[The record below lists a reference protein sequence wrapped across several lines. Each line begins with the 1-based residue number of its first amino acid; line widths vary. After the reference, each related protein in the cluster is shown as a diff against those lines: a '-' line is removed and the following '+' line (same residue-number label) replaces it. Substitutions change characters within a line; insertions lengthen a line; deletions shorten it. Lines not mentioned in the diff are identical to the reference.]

1 MRLVVGLGNPGKAYQ
16 GTRHNVGFD
25 VVDRVAAITGAS
37 FVHTKFQSEVA
48 AISDPV
54 KAKLARPT
62 TYMNLSG
69 RAVKALIEFYEVP
82 LESLLVICDDIDLN
96 LGVLRV
102 RRGGGSGGQN
112 GLRSIA
118 EQLGTQEFPRM
129 RLGIDR
135 DPRIDPSDYVLGKF
149 SGAQR
154 EVMEPVLAD
163 AAVAVDCWLRE
174 GIEAM
179 MNRFNG

>member
-1 MRLVVGLGNPGKAYQ
+1 
-16 GTRHNVGFD
+16 
-25 VVDRVAAITGAS
+25 
-37 FVHTKFQSEVA
+37 
-48 AISDPV
+48 
-54 KAKLARPT
+54 
-62 TYMNLSG
+62 MNLSG

>member
-129 RLGIDR
+129 RLGIPDCR
-135 DPRIDPSDYVLGKF
+135 LPAHQSSLFLSP
-149 SGAQR
+149 GAWA
-154 EVMEPVLAD
+154 EP
-163 AAVAVDCWLRE
+163 AAEIVGSNPEFL
-174 GIEAM
+174 
-179 MNRFNG
+179 